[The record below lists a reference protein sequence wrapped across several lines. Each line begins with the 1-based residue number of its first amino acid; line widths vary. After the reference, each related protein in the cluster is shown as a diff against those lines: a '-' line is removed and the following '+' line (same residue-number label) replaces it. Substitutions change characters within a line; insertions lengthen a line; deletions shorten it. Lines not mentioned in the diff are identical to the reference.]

1 MDLQEK
7 PVSSSSEP
15 VTEVVAPESEAPKES
30 EAPAGAP
37 TQQEDIWQKL
47 TDLDPEELL
56 RRHPRLAG
64 KVGEIAD
71 RLYRRRLMEEER
83 RRQEEERRRLRDEDP
98 FKYVEMEKQREEEQ
112 QRLAQIVAEIDSNVL
127 GRLFAEAPEPV
138 QRKLSG
144 KSYLHLPP
152 YEARVAYLRDLLE
165 AWREHEMTE
174 RWAQERQRLSR
185 ELREAVRKELL
196 GEIHGREPVP
206 DTTGGA
212 PAGGFITQEEWER
225 HRHDPAWR
233 RANRERINASIA
245 RGYIRA

>member
-1 MDLQEK
+1 MPETPATPQ
-7 PVSSSSEP
+7 PEP
-15 VTEVVAPESEAPKES
+15 VTEATAPESEAPTES
-30 EAPAGAP
+30 AAPAGAP
-37 TQQEDIWQKL
+37 TQPEDIWQKL
-47 TDLDPEELL
+47 AELDPDELL

-83 RRQEEERRRLRDEDP
+83 RRQEEEKRRLREEDP
-98 FKYVEMEKQREEEQ
+98 FRYVELEKQQEEEQ
-112 QRLAQIVAEIDSNVL
+112 QRLAQLVAEIDTNVL

-152 YEARVAYLRDLLE
+152 YEARVAYLKDLLD

-174 RWAQERQRLSR
+174 RLTQERQRLSR
-185 ELREAVRKELL
+185 ELREALRKELL
-196 GEIHGREPVP
+196 GELNGREPAP

-212 PAGGFITQEEWER
+212 PAGGFITQEEWDR